1 MADSDLY
8 RTILPAGSV
17 ITANGSSNPIPLA
30 SDVDPSTLDVVVNVT
45 AVSGT
50 TPTLTV
56 TVQRD
61 NDADTAAYPP
71 SAWTTGTSSAALT
84 AAGRTVVSAPA
95 AINAAN
101 GATPRYYRVSWT
113 VGGTSPSFTL
123 GLYGE

>member
-1 MADSDLY
+1 MADSDVY
-8 RTILPAGSV
+8 RTLLAAGSV
-17 ITANGSSNPIPLA
+17 ITSNGQTGPIPLRDDTD
-30 SDVDPSTLDVVVNVT
+30 STTLDVAVDIS

-50 TPTLTV
+50 SPTLTV

-61 NDADTAAYPP
+61 NDANSSTYPP
-71 SAWTTGTSSAALT
+71 AAWTTGTSSAALS

-95 AINAAN
+95 AINAGTGTN
-101 GATPRYYRVSWT
+101 PRYYRVSWT